1 MVEFEIEIENALL
14 AREITFFVEQITP
27 SLTEKYGSG
36 RVVLTQQDKKT
47 PEAVVLKKPIQ
58 FEFVLNEIEE
68 ILLKRSL
75 KEGEQ
80 FKIGRGIIVD
90 RYKRILKTSGME
102 IELTEKE
109 VSLLDMM
116 AHSEESVSRE
126 HLLSQIW
133 GYQKGIDTHTLETH
147 IYRLRQKL
155 EEKLGYDLIVTKEN
169 GYSIESS
176 K

>member
-1 MVEFEIEIENALL
+1 
-14 AREITFFVEQITP
+14 
-27 SLTEKYGSG
+27 
-36 RVVLTQQDKKT
+36 
-47 PEAVVLKKPIQ
+47 
-58 FEFVLNEIEE
+58 
-68 ILLKRSL
+68 
-75 KEGEQ
+75 
-80 FKIGRGIIVD
+80 
-90 RYKRILKTSGME
+90 ME

>member
-80 FKIGRGIIVD
+80 FKIGRVIAI
-90 RYKRILKTSGME
+90 S
-102 IELTEKE
+102 
-109 VSLLDMM
+109 
-116 AHSEESVSRE
+116 AF
-126 HLLSQIW
+126 
-133 GYQKGIDTHTLETH
+133 
-147 IYRLRQKL
+147 
-155 EEKLGYDLIVTKEN
+155 
-169 GYSIESS
+169 
-176 K
+176 